1 VEQRDAVWG
10 HTWYPLQFEALA
22 DKSTPSSAR
31 LLGAD
36 VVFWFDHV
44 QGYWAAAL
52 DACPHRLVPLSEGRV
67 CPQSGDIECPYHG
80 WTFRGADGACT
91 RIPQLEPGVRI
102 KADRAQ
108 ATMLPVETRAGII
121 WCWAARLLHSEA
133 LPDPDILDALQVN
146 PWMDVSHMFFAH
158 LNLFGIQDIHQRGH
172 E

>member
-1 VEQRDAVWG
+1 
-10 HTWYPLQFEALA
+10 
-22 DKSTPSSAR
+22 
-31 LLGAD
+31 
-36 VVFWFDHV
+36 
-44 QGYWAAAL
+44 YWAAAL

-146 PWMDVSHMFFAH
+146 PWIHGLMFRTCFCTPK
-158 LNLFGIQDIHQRGH
+158 FIWDPGH
-172 E
+172 PPTRP